1 MPVRGWKTIRKCVDT
16 SVDRW
21 NGGKNWKDPLETFWL
36 KPSCGLLDNTY
47 KFGCTILTLLQIKSM
62 LRIFDWTVH
71 FHLHET
77 PQMPRL
83 PRLPNFKLYLLI
95 VLFPGKYKRGEC
107 ANNQSAN
114 VVSLLFKKVPPWGDI
129 GFQQRIRSRLS
140 VNSIK
145 GGASSIPPIHPPA
158 ASNRSN
164 FSILHPS
171 FVLPE
176 GSQREKSLQ
185 IRHDLLDV
193 KV

>member
-1 MPVRGWKTIRKCVDT
+1 MTYRWPLAAGQHLSVWLLHNSDT
-16 SVDRW
+16 VTNQVYAEDIWLNSPFPFAW
-21 NGGKNWKDPLETFWL
+21 NTTNAKIAKITQF
-36 KPSCGLLDNTY
+36 
-47 KFGCTILTLLQIKSM
+47 QIIS
-62 LRIFDWTVH
+62 FDS
-71 FHLHET
+71 F
-77 PQMPRL
+77 
-83 PRLPNFKLYLLI
+83 
-95 VLFPGKYKRGEC
+95 FPGKYKRGEC